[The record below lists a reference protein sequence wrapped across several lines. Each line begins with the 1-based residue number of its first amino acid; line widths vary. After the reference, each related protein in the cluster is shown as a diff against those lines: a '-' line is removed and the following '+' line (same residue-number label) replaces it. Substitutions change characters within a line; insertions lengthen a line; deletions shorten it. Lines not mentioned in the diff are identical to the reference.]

1 MNSEM
6 DEFLSAGL
14 KRFRQGTAVMISF
27 EEGIETRLQKILSE
41 RTPDEWGSFVS
52 TAKTKVKSTKGWKEF
67 PHLKARIDGKLGDE
81 KVNITIAVNWWE
93 SESHYPFYEIFLDPK
108 GLWQNPMKEFE
119 WGRKVCEFSAYNK
132 GIRLDPDE
140 DDFNLERDFGILLD
154 APLRFFAEAGDA
166 RQ

>member
-1 MNSEM
+1 MNQQM
-6 DEFLSAGL
+6 DEFLSEGV
-14 KRFRQGTAVMISF
+14 KRYKQTTGVMISF
-27 EEGIETRLQKILSE
+27 EKEIETRLQKILSGY
-41 RTPDEWGSFVS
+41 EWGSFDPV
-52 TAKTKVKSTKGWKEF
+52 AGTKVRGSRSWKQY
-67 PHLKARIDGKLGDE
+67 PHLSAGIDGELEDE
-81 KVNITIAVNWWE
+81 KVTIVIGINWWE

-154 APLRFFAEAGDA
+154 ELVRFFEEVVG
-166 RQ
+166 